1 MDVSVVALIYDP
13 VRSRTVRLTIHV
25 PETDNDMEL
34 ENALSPEMLEEFLN
48 DSLLNDELTL
58 PPKLVESE
66 LNLAAP
72 RTRYRKAHAEAG
84 SSCAIC
90 IEEFRPRMYVRTL
103 PCGHRYCSKCI
114 SKWVSQHS
122 ATCPTC
128 RLQLTS

>member
-13 VRSRTVRLTIHV
+13 VRSRTVRLTMHV
-25 PETDNDMEL
+25 PETGSDVESED
-34 ENALSPEMLEEFLN
+34 ALLPEMLEEFLN
-48 DSLLNDELTL
+48 DSLLNDEIAL
-58 PPKLVESE
+58 PPKLVGSE
-66 LNLAAP
+66 LDLAAP
-72 RTRYRKAHAEAG
+72 RTRYRKADAQAG

-114 SKWVSQHS
+114 GKWVSQHS